1 MVLVAK
7 STWVSGLQNRRGSG
21 GCKIGV
27 DRRGWFWPW
36 VWVLAM
42 GDRCCWF
49 FWVLRFLFF
58 ILFYFSCCDTGH
70 GGGAVVVTGSGG
82 AMLEVE
88 VEGRYIRKRK
98 LGKKKKYILL

>member
-36 VWVLAM
+36 VI
-42 GDRCCWF
+42 GDAGSSGFCVF
-49 FWVLRFLFF
+49 YF
-58 ILFYFSCCDTGH
+58 LFYFIFP
-70 GGGAVVVTGSGG
+70 VVTLGT
-82 AMLEVE
+82 VE
-88 VEGRYIRKRK
+88 ARWW
-98 LGKKKKYILL
+98 